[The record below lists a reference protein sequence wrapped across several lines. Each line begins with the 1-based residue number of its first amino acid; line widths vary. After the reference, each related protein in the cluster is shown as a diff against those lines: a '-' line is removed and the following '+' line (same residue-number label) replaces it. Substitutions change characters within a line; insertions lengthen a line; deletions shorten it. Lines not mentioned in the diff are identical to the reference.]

1 MAKAGILPSFCC
13 GNTNSDSNTSVI
25 PMIYKPDWKEPMEE
39 EVSNKYGEYPEA
51 EDAVTYML
59 LSGDEDFPNEKF
71 SRIFFLVGANTK
83 YGRAVR
89 VNSRY
94 ITCKQ

>member
-25 PMIYKPDWKEPMEE
+25 PMINKPDWKEPMEE

-51 EDAVTYML
+51 EDAVTYIL
-59 LSGDEDFPNEKF
+59 LSGDEDLFNEKF
-71 SRIFFLVGANTK
+71 SRFFLVGANTK

-94 ITCKQ
+94 MTYKQ